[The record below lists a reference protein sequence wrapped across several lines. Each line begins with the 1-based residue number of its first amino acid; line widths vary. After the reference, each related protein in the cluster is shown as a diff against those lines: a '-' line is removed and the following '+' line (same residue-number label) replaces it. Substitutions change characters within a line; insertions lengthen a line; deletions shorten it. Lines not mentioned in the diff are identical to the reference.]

1 MGVMIGKKHQRIEKF
16 TAVFTVLAVLLVIV
30 CSACVVKHIEAGQ
43 IKLGTTALYSPKFT
57 TTTSRTQGSVSGVY
71 TSQDKK
77 RSLVMIKFD
86 NVDHIST
93 DAGQYRVLL
102 TGSTPSMQKQKLQS
116 NPAAMIYSF
125 GSSGW
130 MGVYL
135 VDQNAFPSQIMY
147 MRVISDSVLSTKQD
161 TEIEENSTTVDGY
174 DASKNN
180 GDGESTE
187 STDGSSD
194 ASSDSTDNTDG
205 TGSTDS
211 TDSPAPKA
219 DDNNKDQFDIFFNPG
234 ASEAKQLNILN
245 DSQAPSPQ
253 QVYREAVLIEDQ
265 TKTRKTLNNDILTL
279 RDDLAR
285 IDEMTRRVRGDEQS
299 GSGGAG
305 VTLDDSMIPYAI
317 RGDKVEDYR
326 AAVEAKKQEQQQG
339 EQQNNQQQGQ
349 QPQEQH
355 KDDAQHKDGDKQQP
369 QQQQND
375 QRNQQGQVKPVD
387 LEVPGEAAGTVGN
400 GDNQGDNNADNS
412 AEGNAG
418 QTGGESVEE
427 GTTGDEQTRG
437 AVRFDSD
444 GVAKD
449 ATLRFVP
456 ATVYNGGVNYDW
468 QAGDLSAGKGYLQ
481 AMIQQRSEQKGV
493 ASMTHAAYF
502 RDLRE
507 QAQSGNTY
515 QGALLQTGF
524 PDNIS
529 VDDIHWTYHD
539 GTDVYDSG
547 TSSSTSDDARYKAA
561 NKAITDLI
569 AAWNTYLQDKKKYQ
583 CTDLVSLLRV
593 EDEASV
599 ISTATSMNTDK
610 SLLTIY

>member
-180 GDGESTE
+180 DDGE

-194 ASSDSTDNTDG
+194 ASSDSTDN
-205 TGSTDS
+205 
-211 TDSPAPKA
+211 PAPKA

-253 QVYREAVLIEDQ
+253 QVYREAVLIKDQ

-387 LEVPGEAAGTVGN
+387 LEVPGEAAGTAGN

-418 QTGGESVEE
+418 QTGGESVE
-427 GTTGDEQTRG
+427 GGATGDEQTRG

-456 ATVYNGGVNYDW
+456 ATVYNGGVDYDW

-481 AMIQQRSEQKGV
+481 TMIQQRSEQKGV

-524 PDNIS
+524 PDSIS

-547 TSSSTSDDARYKAA
+547 TSSSISDDARYKAA

-583 CTDLVSLLRV
+583 CTDLVSLLRI

-599 ISTATSMNTDK
+599 ISTATSTNTDK

>member
-16 TAVFTVLAVLLVIV
+16 TAMFTVLAVLLVIV

-180 GDGESTE
+180 DDGE

-194 ASSDSTDNTDG
+194 ASSDSTD
-205 TGSTDS
+205 STDN
-211 TDSPAPKA
+211 PAPKA

-349 QPQEQH
+349 QPQEQ
-355 KDDAQHKDGDKQQP
+355 QQD
-369 QQQQND
+369 D

-418 QTGGESVEE
+418 QTGGESIEG

-456 ATVYNGGVNYDW
+456 ATVYNGGVDYDW

-481 AMIQQRSEQKGV
+481 TMIQQRSEQKGV

-524 PDNIS
+524 PDSIS

-547 TSSSTSDDARYKAA
+547 TSSSISDDARYKAA

-599 ISTATSMNTDK
+599 ISTATSTNTDK

>member
-43 IKLGTTALYSPKFT
+43 IKLGATALYSPKFT

-102 TGSTPSMQKQKLQS
+102 TASTPSMQKQKLQS

-174 DASKNN
+174 DASKN
-180 GDGESTE
+180 DDESE
-187 STDGSSD
+187 DADSSSD
-194 ASSDSTDNTDG
+194 ASS
-205 TGSTDS
+205 DS

-326 AAVEAKKQEQQQG
+326 AAIEAKKQEQQQG

-355 KDDAQHKDGDKQQP
+355 KDDAQHEDGDKQQP

-418 QTGGESVEE
+418 QTGGESIEG

-456 ATVYNGGVNYDW
+456 ATVYNGGVDYDW

-481 AMIQQRSEQKGV
+481 TMIQQRSEQKGV

-524 PDNIS
+524 PDSIS

-547 TSSSTSDDARYKAA
+547 TLSSTSDDARYKAA

-599 ISTATSMNTDK
+599 ISTATSTNTDK

>member
-93 DAGQYRVLL
+93 DASQYRVLL

-174 DASKNN
+174 DASKN
-180 GDGESTE
+180 DESTE
-187 STDGSSD
+187 STEGTDTSSN
-194 ASSDSTDNTDG
+194 STG
-205 TGSTDS
+205 S

-326 AAVEAKKQEQQQG
+326 AAVEAKKQEQQRG

-355 KDDAQHKDGDKQQP
+355 KDDAQHNDGDKQQP
-369 QQQQND
+369 QQQQNN
-375 QRNQQGQVKPVD
+375 QRNQPGQVKPVD

-418 QTGGESVEE
+418 QTGGESVE
-427 GTTGDEQTRG
+427 GDATGDEQTRG
-437 AVRFDSD
+437 AVRFDLD

-507 QAQSGNTY
+507 QSQSGNTY

-561 NKAITDLI
+561 NKAITDLV

>member
-180 GDGESTE
+180 DDGE

-194 ASSDSTDNTDG
+194 ASSDSTDN
-205 TGSTDS
+205 
-211 TDSPAPKA
+211 PAPKA

-253 QVYREAVLIEDQ
+253 QVYREAVLIKDQ

-400 GDNQGDNNADNS
+400 SDNQGDNNADNS

-418 QTGGESVEE
+418 QIGGESIEG

-456 ATVYNGGVNYDW
+456 ATVYNGGVDYDW

-481 AMIQQRSEQKGV
+481 TMIQQRSEQKGV

-524 PDNIS
+524 PDSIS

-547 TSSSTSDDARYKAA
+547 TSSSISDDARYKAA

-583 CTDLVSLLRV
+583 CTDLVSLLRI

-599 ISTATSMNTDK
+599 ISTATSTNTDK

>member
-180 GDGESTE
+180 DDGE

-194 ASSDSTDNTDG
+194 ASS
-205 TGSTDS
+205 DS

-265 TKTRKTLNNDILTL
+265 TKTRKTLNKDILTL

-326 AAVEAKKQEQQQG
+326 AAVEAKKQEQQQS
-339 EQQNNQQQGQ
+339 EQQNNQQQQ
-349 QPQEQH
+349 AQPQEQH
-355 KDDAQHKDGDKQQP
+355 EDDAQHKDGDKQQP

-387 LEVPGEAAGTVGN
+387 LEVPGEVAGTVGN

-418 QTGGESVEE
+418 QTGGESIEG

-456 ATVYNGGVNYDW
+456 ATVYNGGVDYDW

-481 AMIQQRSEQKGV
+481 TMIQQRSEQKGV

-524 PDNIS
+524 PDSIS

-547 TSSSTSDDARYKAA
+547 TLSSTSDDARYKAA

-583 CTDLVSLLRV
+583 CTDLVSLLRI

>member
-1 MGVMIGKKHQRIEKF
+1 MGVIIGKKHQRIEKF

-93 DAGQYRVLL
+93 DASQYRVLL

-174 DASKNN
+174 DASKN
-180 GDGESTE
+180 DESTE
-187 STDGSSD
+187 STEGTD
-194 ASSDSTDNTDG
+194 ASSDSTDSTDG
-205 TGSTDS
+205 
-211 TDSPAPKA
+211 PAPKA

-369 QQQQND
+369 QQQQKQPND
-375 QRNQQGQVKPVD
+375 QRNQPGQVKPVD

-412 AEGNAG
+412 VEGNAG

-456 ATVYNGGVNYDW
+456 ATVYNGGVDYDW

-481 AMIQQRSEQKGV
+481 TMIQQRSEQKGV

-524 PDNIS
+524 PDSIS
-529 VDDIHWTYHD
+529 IDDIHWTYHD

>member
-174 DASKNN
+174 DASKN
-180 GDGESTE
+180 DDESE
-187 STDGSSD
+187 DTDSSND
-194 ASSDSTDNTDG
+194 ASSNG
-205 TGSTDS
+205 

-326 AAVEAKKQEQQQG
+326 VAVEAKKQEQQQS
-339 EQQNNQQQGQ
+339 EQQNNQQQQ
-349 QPQEQH
+349 AQPQESH

-375 QRNQQGQVKPVD
+375 QRNQPGQVKPVD
-387 LEVPGEAAGTVGN
+387 LEVPGEAAGTVGG

-418 QTGGESVEE
+418 QTVGESVEE
-427 GTTGDEQTRG
+427 GTAGDEQTRG

-481 AMIQQRSEQKGV
+481 TMIQQRSEQKGV

-524 PDNIS
+524 PDSIS

>member
-93 DAGQYRVLL
+93 DASQYRVLL

-174 DASKNN
+174 DASKN
-180 GDGESTE
+180 DESTE
-187 STDGSSD
+187 STEGTDTSSD
-194 ASSDSTDNTDG
+194 
-205 TGSTDS
+205 STDS

-326 AAVEAKKQEQQQG
+326 AAVEAKKQEQQQQG
-339 EQQNNQQQGQ
+339 EQQNNQQQQ
-349 QPQEQH
+349 AQPQEQH

-369 QQQQND
+369 QQQQNN
-375 QRNQQGQVKPVD
+375 QRNQQGQAKPVD

-400 GDNQGDNNADNS
+400 GDNQSDNNADNS

>member
-16 TAVFTVLAVLLVIV
+16 TVVFTVLAVLLLIV

-135 VDQNAFPSQIMY
+135 VDQNAFPSQIIY

-180 GDGESTE
+180 DESE
-187 STDGSSD
+187 DADSSSD
-194 ASSDSTDNTDG
+194 ASS
-205 TGSTDS
+205 DS

-349 QPQEQH
+349 QGQQPQEQH

-418 QTGGESVEE
+418 QTGGESIE
-427 GTTGDEQTRG
+427 GSTTGDEQTRG

-456 ATVYNGGVNYDW
+456 ATVYNGGVDYDW

-481 AMIQQRSEQKGV
+481 TMIQQRSEQKGV

-524 PDNIS
+524 PDSIS

-599 ISTATSMNTDK
+599 ISTATSTNTDK

>member
-16 TAVFTVLAVLLVIV
+16 TVVFTVLAVLLLIV

-180 GDGESTE
+180 DDGESTE

-194 ASSDSTDNTDG
+194 TSSDN
-205 TGSTDS
+205 TDS

-349 QPQEQH
+349 QPQEQ
-355 KDDAQHKDGDKQQP
+355 QQD
-369 QQQQND
+369 D

-418 QTGGESVEE
+418 QTGGESIEG

-456 ATVYNGGVNYDW
+456 ATVYNGGVDYDW

-481 AMIQQRSEQKGV
+481 TMIQQRSEQKGV

-524 PDNIS
+524 PDSIS

-599 ISTATSMNTDK
+599 ISTATSTNTDK

>member
-174 DASKNN
+174 DASKN
-180 GDGESTE
+180 DDESE
-187 STDGSSD
+187 DADSSSD
-194 ASSDSTDNTDG
+194 ASS
-205 TGSTDS
+205 DS

-339 EQQNNQQQGQ
+339 EQQNNQQQQAQPQ

-355 KDDAQHKDGDKQQP
+355 KDDAQHEDGDKQQP

-412 AEGNAG
+412 AEGNVG
-418 QTGGESVEE
+418 QTGGESIE
-427 GTTGDEQTRG
+427 GGATGDEQTRG

-456 ATVYNGGVNYDW
+456 ATVYNGGVDYDW

-481 AMIQQRSEQKGV
+481 TMIQQRSEQKGV

-524 PDNIS
+524 PDSIS

-547 TSSSTSDDARYKAA
+547 TLSSTSDDARYKAA

-599 ISTATSMNTDK
+599 ISTATSTNTDK

>member
-16 TAVFTVLAVLLVIV
+16 TAMFTVLAVLLMIV

-174 DASKNN
+174 DASKNDEN
-180 GDGESTE
+180 DE
-187 STDGSSD
+187 STDSTD
-194 ASSDSTDNTDG
+194 ASSDNTDN
-205 TGSTDS
+205 TDS

-326 AAVEAKKQEQQQG
+326 VAVEAKKQEQQQNDSQG
-339 EQQNNQQQGQ
+339 NQQQQ
-349 QPQEQH
+349 AQPQESH
-355 KDDAQHKDGDKQQP
+355 KDDAQHKDGDKQQS

-387 LEVPGEAAGTVGN
+387 LEVPGEAAGTVGDGN
-400 GDNQGDNNADNS
+400 NQGDNNADNS

-418 QTGGESVEE
+418 QTGGESVE
-427 GTTGDEQTRG
+427 GGATGDEQTRG
-437 AVRFDSD
+437 AVTFDSD

-481 AMIQQRSEQKGV
+481 EMIQQRSEQKGV

-507 QAQSGNTY
+507 QSQSGNTY

-524 PDNIS
+524 PDSIS

-561 NKAITDLI
+561 NKAITDLV

-583 CTDLVSLLRV
+583 CTDLVSLLRI

-599 ISTATSMNTDK
+599 ISTATSTNTDK

>member
-16 TAVFTVLAVLLVIV
+16 TAMFTVLAVLLMIV

-174 DASKNN
+174 DASKNDEN
-180 GDGESTE
+180 DE
-187 STDGSSD
+187 STDSTD
-194 ASSDSTDNTDG
+194 ASSDNTDN
-205 TGSTDS
+205 TDS

-326 AAVEAKKQEQQQG
+326 VAVEAKKQEQQQNDSQG
-339 EQQNNQQQGQ
+339 NQQQQ
-349 QPQEQH
+349 AQPQESH

-387 LEVPGEAAGTVGN
+387 LEVPGEAAGTVGDGN
-400 GDNQGDNNADNS
+400 NQGDNNADNS

-418 QTGGESVEE
+418 QTGGESVE
-427 GTTGDEQTRG
+427 GGATGDEQTRG
-437 AVRFDSD
+437 AVTFDSD

-481 AMIQQRSEQKGV
+481 EMIQQRSEQKGV

-507 QAQSGNTY
+507 QSQSGNTY

-524 PDNIS
+524 PDSIS

-561 NKAITDLI
+561 NKAITDLV

-583 CTDLVSLLRV
+583 CTDLVSLLRI

-599 ISTATSMNTDK
+599 ISTATSTNTDK

>member
-93 DAGQYRVLL
+93 DASQYRVLL

-174 DASKNN
+174 DASKN
-180 GDGESTE
+180 DESTE
-187 STDGSSD
+187 STEGTDTSS
-194 ASSDSTDNTDG
+194 N
-205 TGSTDS
+205 S

-326 AAVEAKKQEQQQG
+326 AAVEAKKQEQQQ
-339 EQQNNQQQGQ
+339 QQQQQQQQSQNNQQQ
-349 QPQEQH
+349 
-355 KDDAQHKDGDKQQP
+355 
-369 QQQQND
+369 QQQQQAQPQDQHRND
-375 QRNQQGQVKPVD
+375 GQNKDAAKAQEQKSNLQNQGVQVKPVVD
-387 LEVPGEAAGTVGN
+387 LEVPGEAAGTEGG
-400 GDNQGDNNADNS
+400 GDNQSGDGNS
-412 AEGNAG
+412 AV
-418 QTGGESVEE
+418 TGGESAENNNA
-427 GTTGDEQTRG
+427 TDEQTRG
-437 AVRFDSD
+437 AVTFDSD

-507 QAQSGNTY
+507 QSQSGNTY

>member
-174 DASKNN
+174 DASKN
-180 GDGESTE
+180 DDESE
-187 STDGSSD
+187 DADSSSD
-194 ASSDSTDNTDG
+194 ASSDSTDN
-205 TGSTDS
+205 

-339 EQQNNQQQGQ
+339 EQQNNQQQQ
-349 QPQEQH
+349 AQPQEPH

-418 QTGGESVEE
+418 QTGGESIEG

-456 ATVYNGGVNYDW
+456 ATVYNGGVDYDW

-481 AMIQQRSEQKGV
+481 TMIQQRSEQKGV

-524 PDNIS
+524 PDSIS

-547 TSSSTSDDARYKAA
+547 TLSSTSDDARYKAA

-599 ISTATSMNTDK
+599 ISTATSTNTDK

>member
-16 TAVFTVLAVLLVIV
+16 TAMFTVLAVLLVIV

-135 VDQNAFPSQIMY
+135 VDQNAFPSQIIY

-180 GDGESTE
+180 DESE
-187 STDGSSD
+187 DADSSSD
-194 ASSDSTDNTDG
+194 ASS
-205 TGSTDS
+205 DS

-349 QPQEQH
+349 QPQEQ
-355 KDDAQHKDGDKQQP
+355 QQD
-369 QQQQND
+369 D

-418 QTGGESVEE
+418 QTGGESIEG

-456 ATVYNGGVNYDW
+456 ATVYNGGVDYDW

-481 AMIQQRSEQKGV
+481 TMIQQRSEQKGV

-524 PDNIS
+524 PDSIS

-547 TSSSTSDDARYKAA
+547 TSSSISDDARYKAA

-599 ISTATSMNTDK
+599 ISTATSTNTDK

>member
-77 RSLVMIKFD
+77 RSLIMIKFD

-161 TEIEENSTTVDGY
+161 IEIEENSTTVDGY
-174 DASKNN
+174 DASKN
-180 GDGESTE
+180 DDESE
-187 STDGSSD
+187 DADSSSD
-194 ASSDSTDNTDG
+194 ASS
-205 TGSTDS
+205 DS

-265 TKTRKTLNNDILTL
+265 TKTRKTLNKDILTL

-326 AAVEAKKQEQQQG
+326 AAVEAKKQEQQQD

-400 GDNQGDNNADNS
+400 SDNQGDNNADNS

-418 QTGGESVEE
+418 QTGGEFIEG

-456 ATVYNGGVNYDW
+456 ATVYNGGVDYDW

-481 AMIQQRSEQKGV
+481 TMIQQRSEQKGV

-524 PDNIS
+524 PDSIS

-599 ISTATSMNTDK
+599 ISTATSTNTDK

>member
-77 RSLVMIKFD
+77 RSLIMIKFD

-174 DASKNN
+174 DASKN
-180 GDGESTE
+180 DDESE
-187 STDGSSD
+187 DADSSSD
-194 ASSDSTDNTDG
+194 ASSDN
-205 TGSTDS
+205 TDS

-349 QPQEQH
+349 QPQ
-355 KDDAQHKDGDKQQP
+355 
-369 QQQQND
+369 QQQND

-400 GDNQGDNNADNS
+400 SDNQGDNNADNS

-418 QTGGESVEE
+418 QTGGESIEG

-456 ATVYNGGVNYDW
+456 ATVYNGGVDYDW

-481 AMIQQRSEQKGV
+481 TMIQQRSEQKGV

-524 PDNIS
+524 PDSIS

-547 TSSSTSDDARYKAA
+547 TLSSTSDDARYKAA

-583 CTDLVSLLRV
+583 CTDLVSLLRI

>member
-174 DASKNN
+174 DASKN
-180 GDGESTE
+180 DDESE
-187 STDGSSD
+187 DADSSSD
-194 ASSDSTDNTDG
+194 ASS
-205 TGSTDS
+205 DS

-355 KDDAQHKDGDKQQP
+355 EDDAQHKDGDKQQP

-418 QTGGESVEE
+418 QTGGESIEG

-456 ATVYNGGVNYDW
+456 ATVYNGGVDYDW

-481 AMIQQRSEQKGV
+481 TMIQQRSEQKGV

-524 PDNIS
+524 PDSIS

-547 TSSSTSDDARYKAA
+547 TLSSTSDDARYKAA

-599 ISTATSMNTDK
+599 ISTATSTNTDK

>member
-180 GDGESTE
+180 DDGESTE

-194 ASSDSTDNTDG
+194 TSSDN
-205 TGSTDS
+205 TDS

-387 LEVPGEAAGTVGN
+387 LEVPGDVAGTVGN

-418 QTGGESVEE
+418 QTGGESIE
-427 GTTGDEQTRG
+427 GSTTGDEQTRG

-456 ATVYNGGVNYDW
+456 ATVYNGGVDYDW

-481 AMIQQRSEQKGV
+481 TMIQQRSEQKGV

-524 PDNIS
+524 PDSIS

-547 TSSSTSDDARYKAA
+547 TLSSTSDDARYKAA

-599 ISTATSMNTDK
+599 ISTATSTNTDK

>member
-93 DAGQYRVLL
+93 DASQYRVLL

-174 DASKNN
+174 DASKNDE
-180 GDGESTE
+180 DGESTDD
-187 STDGSSD
+187 SND
-194 ASSDSTDNTDG
+194 ASSDNTDG
-205 TGSTDS
+205 TAS

-326 AAVEAKKQEQQQG
+326 AAVEAKKQQG
-339 EQQNNQQQGQ
+339 QQGQ

-561 NKAITDLI
+561 NKAITDLV